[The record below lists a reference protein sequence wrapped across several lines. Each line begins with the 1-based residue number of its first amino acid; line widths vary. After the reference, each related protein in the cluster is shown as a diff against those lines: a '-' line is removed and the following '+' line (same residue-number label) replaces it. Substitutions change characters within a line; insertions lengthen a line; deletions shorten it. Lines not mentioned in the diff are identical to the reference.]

1 MDRRA
6 VAVVAVLV
14 AVSVVRPWGG
24 TQSRSGSSPAAS
36 FTAGVPA
43 GAAAAAAVT
52 GAPSPHPSVGPDQI
66 LCSGDSSQLVSLDRL
81 GAWTVRTWID
91 AVPVIA
97 AGPTDPAI
105 GMVVLESPAVLAIG
119 MCLPVL
125 AGAGLRSPRSGEAGV
140 ALSDRGAPVVE
151 AWTAVGGQ
159 MRSLPIE
166 ALRPDGGAPDLAILY
181 RPSRPTIDQLALERG
196 AASRGDRITRAPG
209 TPGEGAPAAGDQ
221 SPLAWPPGRYV
232 LRLEP
237 VRSGGPGVGD
247 LGPLDGPALFIAI
260 EVADRS

>member
-6 VAVVAVLV
+6 VVVVAVLV
-14 AVSVVRPWGG
+14 AVSVLRPWGEIQ
-24 TQSRSGSSPAAS
+24 TRSVSSPAAT
-36 FTAGVPA
+36 FDAGVRA
-43 GAAAAAAVT
+43 GASAAAAVT
-52 GAPSPHPSVGPDQI
+52 GASSPRPSVGPDQI
-66 LCSGDSSQLVSLDRL
+66 LCSADGAQLVSLDRL

-105 GMVVLESPAVLAIG
+105 SVVALESPAVLGIG
-119 MCLPVL
+119 MCLPAV
-125 AGAGLRSPRSGEAGV
+125 AGAGSRLPGSGVPRSAM
-140 ALSDRGAPVVE
+140 ADRGTPVVG

-166 ALRPDGGAPDLAILY
+166 ALRPDAGAPDLAILY
-181 RPSRPTIDQLALERG
+181 RPSRPGIDQLALQRG
-196 AASRGDRITRAPG
+196 AASHGDRITPAPE
-209 TPGEGAPAAGDQ
+209 TPGGGALAVGDQ

-232 LRLEP
+232 LRLAP
-237 VRSGGPGVGD
+237 VRSGGQGIGD

-260 EVADRS
+260 EVPGRS